1 MQNNDNNNYIGN
13 AKPSKAI
20 KGKMDNCVSTYS
32 GQARD
37 EIGKSNM
44 VRIENRILGQ
54 AVKRISE
61 TVMEYIGETLNK
73 HTAYPEINY
82 LDVLFILP
90 LQKSS
95 MWSDPGVR
103 LDRLHHGYY
112 DFALKFSIFIS
123 PMLLCVTLCT
133 KPEKQAFHRSISSFP
148 HGYIMK

>member
-20 KGKMDNCVSTYS
+20 NGKTDNCVLTYL

-54 AVKRISE
+54 AVKQISE

-73 HTAYPEINY
+73 HPAYPEIDY
-82 LDVLFILP
+82 LDVVFILP
-90 LQKSS
+90 LRTSS
-95 MWSDPGVR
+95 M
-103 LDRLHHGYY
+103 
-112 DFALKFSIFIS
+112 
-123 PMLLCVTLCT
+123 
-133 KPEKQAFHRSISSFP
+133 
-148 HGYIMK
+148 